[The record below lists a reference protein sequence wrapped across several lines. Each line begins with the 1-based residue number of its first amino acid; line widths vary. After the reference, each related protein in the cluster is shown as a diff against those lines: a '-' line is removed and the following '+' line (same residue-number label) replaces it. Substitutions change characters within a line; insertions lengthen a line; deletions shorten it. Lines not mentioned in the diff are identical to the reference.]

1 MPIIK
6 DKETE
11 YALQMAARH
20 EMIHKLLADILADTM
35 ICKLNGGD
43 PREYTEMIIDAV
55 AIRKN

>member
-11 YALQMAARH
+11 YALQMAAKH

-35 ICKLNGGD
+35 ICKLNGWD

-55 AIRKN
+55 TIRKD